1 MRILSKDLATKS
13 FLSVIFLISVLALSG
28 LGTLDIAVIILLAA
42 VQVSLGSRI
51 WSYFRANQ
59 QVSFSETIGMGA
71 AIGFGLS
78 MISSQAFRTVLP
90 RSVSWIV
97 LPLAFAVIVRKVYKE
112 PQIRVESPPQKTN
125 EIYIIITGTIIALST
140 SWYWL
145 IPTALAA
152 LSGTIWALLRENRS
166 NRTKSKVILS
176 RLLGLFSIFLIVRSA
191 IVLNALE
198 EVRNPLWWSY
208 RYAKIQDPDVV
219 FVESMMRSVR
229 LLGGGESIFF
239 AGVRLHYHW
248 FSFAWNDT
256 LNAIFE
262 TESFAI
268 SGIAAPVLVL
278 FVIMC
283 LLSAIADRLS
293 TNRIGTIATVVA
305 VSAMCAGP
313 VPFLRALHPYSYSF
327 AFSLIY
333 IFAIVLI
340 LLSQETTKIVS
351 NLGLT
356 FLFSTMLIGSKV
368 TAAPTMI
375 LGILSINIFCHF
387 TKNKQRNQIFA
398 ISLAAAAATISVWFF
413 VYFAPEAEKS
423 NSFKLGVGEIFKQK
437 AYLSSGLTTL
447 VFAVGFI
454 SLLLVSSYSLIGLA
468 WIRELTTSGSR
479 LALVF
484 AVTGGAVSLV
494 MALLISDDLE
504 SSGYLIQTSFAL
516 LIPFS
521 VIALSNSSRNLIV
534 HTRKLLLGF
543 VVIGILLARVSW
555 SLVDKVSG
563 NANAVVY
570 KTSII
575 ILLPII
581 VSFLVLIASAL
592 FGFTKFRTVLV
603 LVSALLVSAGT
614 VGSYAAFATEFY
626 RDGVNYRELHV
637 DDADTITGSTA
648 YREMLI
654 WLRNNSRSD
663 DLVATNRYCSDSYE
677 TPPGCLSLWSL
688 TSAISIRQVLGEE
701 MPGTRVIGYVA
712 EREKRR
718 VLVESFVNLPTEQ
731 SRSALL
737 DYGVH
742 WVVADFAVTQT
753 RDWGNFANLRF
764 KNSAGAI
771 LELTSANS

>member
-1 MRILSKDLATKS
+1 MRILSKDLAMKS
-13 FLSVIFLISVLALSG
+13 LLSLIFLISVFALSG
-28 LGTLDIAVIILLAA
+28 LGALDIAVIILLAA
-42 VQVSLGSRI
+42 VQVSLGSRV

-78 MISSQAFRTVLP
+78 MISSQAFRTMLP

-97 LPLAFAVIVRKVYKE
+97 LPLAIALIVTRFLGE
-112 PQIRVESPPQKTN
+112 PQIRAESQPQKTN

-152 LSGTIWALLRENRS
+152 LSGTIWALLRENKS
-166 NRTKSKVILS
+166 NRTKSNIILS
-176 RLLGLFSIFLIVRSA
+176 RLLGLFSIFLIARAA
-191 IVLNALE
+191 IVLNSLE
-198 EVRNPLWWSY
+198 NVRNPLWWSY
-208 RYAKIQDPDVV
+208 RFAKIQDPDVV

-239 AGVRLHYHW
+239 AGARLHYHW

-262 TESFAI
+262 TDSFAI
-268 SGIAAPVLVL
+268 SGIAGPVLVL

-283 LLSAIADRLS
+283 LLSAIANRLS
-293 TNRIGTIATVVA
+293 TNRIGTVATIVA

-313 VPFLRALHPYSYSF
+313 IPFLRALHPYSYSF

-340 LLSQETTKIVS
+340 LLSQETTKIVL
-351 NLGLT
+351 NLGLM
-356 FLFSTMLIGSKV
+356 FLFTAMLIGSKV

-375 LGILSINIFCHF
+375 LGILSINIFCYF

-413 VYFAPEAEKS
+413 VYFAPEAANS

-437 AYLSSGLTTL
+437 AFLSSGLPTL

-454 SLLLVSSYSLIGLA
+454 SLLSVSSYSLIGLA
-468 WIRELTTSGSR
+468 GMRALTTSEAR
-479 LALVF
+479 LALIF

-504 SSGYLIQTSFAL
+504 SSGYLIQTGFAL
-516 LIPFS
+516 LVPFS
-521 VIALSNSSRNLIV
+521 IIALSNSARSFSVQKPIV
-534 HTRKLLLGF
+534 VLAF
-543 VVIGILLARVSW
+543 VSLGILLARVSW

-563 NANAVVY
+563 NATAVVY
-570 KTSII
+570 KTSMIV
-575 ILLPII
+575 LLPII
-581 VSFLVLIASAL
+581 ASVLILLVTALLGFSKFCKILFLVS
-592 FGFTKFRTVLV
+592 V
-603 LVSALLVSAGT
+603 LLVSAGT
-614 VGSYAAFATEFY
+614 VGSYAAFASEFY
-626 RDGVNYRELHV
+626 RDGINYRELHV

-648 YREMLI
+648 YREMLL

-701 MPGTRVIGYVA
+701 MPGTRVIGYVS

-737 DYGVH
+737 DYGVR

-753 RDWGNFANLRF
+753 RDWGNFALVRF
-764 KNSAGAI
+764 TNTAGAI
-771 LELTSANS
+771 LELTTANS

>member
-1 MRILSKDLATKS
+1 MRILSKDLAMKS
-13 FLSVIFLISVLALSG
+13 LLSLIFLISVFALSG
-28 LGTLDIAVIILLAA
+28 LGALDIAVIILLAA
-42 VQVSLGSRI
+42 VQVSLGSRV

-78 MISSQAFRTVLP
+78 MISSQAFRTMLP

-97 LPLAFAVIVRKVYKE
+97 LPLAIALIVTRFLGE
-112 PQIRVESPPQKTN
+112 PQIRAESQPQKTN

-152 LSGTIWALLRENRS
+152 LSGTIWALLRENKS
-166 NRTKSKVILS
+166 NRAKSNIIFS
-176 RLLGLFSIFLIVRSA
+176 RLLGLFSIFLIARAA
-191 IVLNALE
+191 IVLNSLE
-198 EVRNPLWWSY
+198 NVRNPLWWSY
-208 RYAKIQDPDVV
+208 RFAKIQDPDVV

-239 AGVRLHYHW
+239 AGARLHYHW

-262 TESFAI
+262 TDSFAI
-268 SGIAAPVLVL
+268 SGIAGPVLVL

-283 LLSAIADRLS
+283 LLSAIANRLS
-293 TNRIGTIATVVA
+293 TNRIGTVATIVA

-313 VPFLRALHPYSYSF
+313 IPFLRALHPYSYSF

-340 LLSQETTKIVS
+340 LLSQETTKIVL
-351 NLGLT
+351 NLGLM
-356 FLFSTMLIGSKV
+356 FLFTAMLIGSKV

-398 ISLAAAAATISVWFF
+398 ISLAAAAATISVWVF
-413 VYFAPEAEKS
+413 VYFAPEAENS

-437 AYLSSGLTTL
+437 AFLSSGLPTL

-454 SLLLVSSYSLIGLA
+454 SLLSVSSYSLIGLA
-468 WIRELTTSGSR
+468 GMRELTTSEAR
-479 LALVF
+479 LALIF

-521 VIALSNSSRNLIV
+521 IIALSNSAQSFSVQKPIV
-534 HTRKLLLGF
+534 VLAF
-543 VVIGILLARVSW
+543 VSLGILLARVSW

-563 NANAVVY
+563 NATAVVY
-570 KTSII
+570 KTSMI

-581 VSFLVLIASAL
+581 ASVLILLVTALLGFSKFCKILFLVS
-592 FGFTKFRTVLV
+592 V
-603 LVSALLVSAGT
+603 LLVSAGT
-614 VGSYAAFATEFY
+614 VGSYAAFASEFY
-626 RDGVNYRELHV
+626 RDGINYRELHV

-648 YREMLI
+648 YREMLL

-663 DLVATNRYCSDSYE
+663 DLVATNRFCSDSYE

-701 MPGTRVIGYVA
+701 MPGTRLIGYVS

-737 DYGVH
+737 DYGVR

-753 RDWGNFANLRF
+753 RDWGNFALVRF
-764 KNSAGAI
+764 TNTAGAI
-771 LELTSANS
+771 LELTTANS

>member
-1 MRILSKDLATKS
+1 MRILSKDLAMKS
-13 FLSVIFLISVLALSG
+13 LLSLIFLISVFALSG
-28 LGTLDIAVIILLAA
+28 LGALDIAVIILLAA
-42 VQVSLGSRI
+42 VQVSLGSRV

-78 MISSQAFRTVLP
+78 MISSQAFRTMLP

-97 LPLAFAVIVRKVYKE
+97 LPLAIALIVTRFFGE
-112 PQIRVESPPQKTN
+112 PQIRAESQPQKTN

-152 LSGTIWALLRENRS
+152 LSGTIWALLRENKS
-166 NRTKSKVILS
+166 NRTKSNMIFS
-176 RLLGLFSIFLIVRSA
+176 RLLGLFSIFLIARAA
-191 IVLNALE
+191 IVLNSLE
-198 EVRNPLWWSY
+198 NVRNPLWWSY
-208 RYAKIQDPDVV
+208 RFAKIQDPDVV

-239 AGVRLHYHW
+239 AGARLHYHW

-262 TESFAI
+262 TDSFAI
-268 SGIAAPVLVL
+268 SGIAGPVLVL

-283 LLSAIADRLS
+283 LLSAIANRLS
-293 TNRIGTIATVVA
+293 TNRIGTVATIVA

-313 VPFLRALHPYSYSF
+313 IPFLRALHPYSYSF

-340 LLSQETTKIVS
+340 LLSQETTKIVL
-351 NLGLT
+351 NLGLM
-356 FLFSTMLIGSKV
+356 FLFTAMLIGSKV

-375 LGILSINIFCHF
+375 LGILSINIFCYF
-387 TKNKQRNQIFA
+387 TKNKQRNQIFV
-398 ISLAAAAATISVWFF
+398 ISLAAAVATISVWVF
-413 VYFAPEAEKS
+413 VYFAPEAENS

-437 AYLSSGLTTL
+437 AFLSSGLPTL

-454 SLLLVSSYSLIGLA
+454 SLLSVSSYSLIGLA
-468 WIRELTTSGSR
+468 EMRALTTSEAR
-479 LALVF
+479 LALIF

-504 SSGYLIQTSFAL
+504 SSGYLIQTCFAL
-516 LIPFS
+516 LVPFS
-521 VIALSNSSRNLIV
+521 IIALSNSAQSFSVQKPIV
-534 HTRKLLLGF
+534 VLAF
-543 VVIGILLARVSW
+543 VSLGILLARVSW

-563 NANAVVY
+563 NATAVVY
-570 KTSII
+570 KTSMI

-581 VSFLVLIASAL
+581 ASVLILLVTALLGFSKFCKILFLVS
-592 FGFTKFRTVLV
+592 V
-603 LVSALLVSAGT
+603 LLVSAGT
-614 VGSYAAFATEFY
+614 VGSYAAFASEFY
-626 RDGVNYRELHV
+626 RDGINYRELHV

-648 YREMLI
+648 YREMLL

-701 MPGTRVIGYVA
+701 MPGTRVIGYVS

-737 DYGVH
+737 DYGVR

-753 RDWGNFANLRF
+753 RDWGNFALVRF
-764 KNSAGAI
+764 TNTAGAI
-771 LELTSANS
+771 LELTTANS